1 MFSIDVLSNMV
12 AMGKQECMCM
22 HACGWV
28 YSFGLEY
35 AVLECTVV
43 LWDSPR
49 LFDTLEVLDYVWASF
64 CIACMGFLSVVEGE
78 WGWLVHDYTVG
89 VIVNVKKKKSL
100 QEFLGV

>member
-49 LFDTLEVLDYVWASF
+49 LFDTL
-64 CIACMGFLSVVEGE
+64 
-78 WGWLVHDYTVG
+78 
-89 VIVNVKKKKSL
+89 
-100 QEFLGV
+100 